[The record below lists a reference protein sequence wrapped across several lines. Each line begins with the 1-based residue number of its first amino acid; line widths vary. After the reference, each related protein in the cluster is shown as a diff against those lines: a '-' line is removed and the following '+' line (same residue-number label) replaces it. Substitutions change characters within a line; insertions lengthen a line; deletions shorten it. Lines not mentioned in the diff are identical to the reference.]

1 VEVSGEDTYFGRNFP
16 LSSSDGSESD
26 YAGLTGYF
34 ASIHA
39 AFDDRK
45 ITRRSV
51 VAEDCAVEMWIEA
64 TFVRVHPVP
73 RRPASR
79 DRWQTREEP
88 PLSQPRIWV
97 SPL

>member
-1 VEVSGEDTYFGRNFP
+1 M
-16 LSSSDGSESD
+16 SDGFESD

-51 VAEDCAVEMWIEA
+51 VAEGR
-64 TFVRVHPVP
+64 TVP
-73 RRPASR
+73 SRLGSRLRSCEFTQSRADPLPAIGGRRAKGRCYLNPGFG
-79 DRWQTREEP
+79 
-88 PLSQPRIWV
+88 V